1 MKTFYPYDPTNPV
14 AVEGEAH
21 KIIHGQIRLDHV
33 PLESSI
39 EVRGFRPAQSAAN
52 LQSNEFFCSY
62 RADTLYR
69 EANRI
74 VYFWAGRSGQQVYV
88 SYQAVASPITADDM
102 NEIGKHLT
110 DSDKRLDAQDS
121 ATNEIRNSV
130 VAARE
135 EARKTLT
142 AHNADANAHDD
153 IRNKIDAEGAMRIA
167 ADASLQQQLNVVRNA
182 FDIVSAAVDEL
193 TDTVETLTTN
203 VAQLQSQLTDEI
215 NTRGQ
220 LSETVSQLNSRL
232 EDEIN
237 LRAQL
242 AVKVDKLQG
251 QVTAEIGTRE
261 QLSET
266 VSQLQSQ
273 LADEIDTRE
282 QLAAK
287 VTELQA
293 QINAETLAR
302 LTLENSLN
310 ERITFNVDE
319 ETFYNH
325 VFGDTELDIIS
336 IFDPKPTDNDQLSD
350 DEIAYIFDDES
361 PVGDVTDDEIND
373 IFTD

>member
-74 VYFWAGRSGQQVYV
+74 VYFWAGRSGQLVYV

-102 NEIGKHLT
+102 NEIGEHLT
-110 DSDKRLDAQDS
+110 NSEKRLDAQDVT
-121 ATNEIRNSV
+121 TNEIRNSV

-135 EARKTLT
+135 EARKTLA
-142 AHNADANAHDD
+142 AHNSSVDAHGD

-167 ADASLQQQLNVVRNA
+167 ADASLQQQLSVIRNA
-182 FDIVSAAVDEL
+182 FDIVAAAVDEL
-193 TDTVETLTTN
+193 TENVETLTVTVTQLN
-203 VAQLQSQLTDEI
+203 AQLVDEI
-215 NTRGQ
+215 NARGQ
-220 LSETVSQLNSRL
+220 LSETVSQLSTRL

-242 AVKVDKLQG
+242 AVTVAELQG
-251 QVTAEIGTRE
+251 
-261 QLSET
+261 
-266 VSQLQSQ
+266 
-273 LADEIDTRE
+273 
-282 QLAAK
+282 
-287 VTELQA
+287 

-302 LTLENSLN
+302 LELENTLDD
-310 ERITFNVDE
+310 RITFNVDT
-319 ETFYNH
+319 ETFNDY
-325 VFGDTELDIIS
+325 VFGNVDIDLIN
-336 IFDPKPTDNDQLSD
+336 IFDPKTSSD
-350 DEIAYIFDDES
+350 DELSDEDKAYIFDDES
-361 PVGDVTDDEIND
+361 SAGDVTDDEIND
-373 IFTD
+373 IFND

>member
-110 DSDKRLDAQDS
+110 DSEKRLDAQDVTS
-121 ATNEIRNSV
+121 SEIRNSV
-130 VAARE
+130 TNVRD
-135 EARKTLT
+135 EARRALT
-142 AHNADANAHDD
+142 AHNSDVDAHGD

-167 ADASLQQQLNVVRNA
+167 ADTSLQQQLSVIRNA
-182 FDIVSAAVDEL
+182 FDIVAAAVDEL
-193 TDTVETLTTN
+193 TDTVETLT
-203 VAQLQSQLTDEI
+203 AQV
-215 NTRGQ
+215 NA
-220 LSETVSQLNSRL
+220 LSYLPETVSQLQTRL

-242 AVKVDKLQG
+242 AVTVAELQG
-251 QVTAEIGTRE
+251 
-261 QLSET
+261 
-266 VSQLQSQ
+266 
-273 LADEIDTRE
+273 
-282 QLAAK
+282 
-287 VTELQA
+287 

-302 LTLENSLN
+302 LELENSLDD
-310 ERITFNVDE
+310 RITFDIDA
-319 ETFYNH
+319 ETFNNF
-325 VFGDTELDIIS
+325 VFGDGSIDLIE
-336 IFDPKPTDNDQLSD
+336 IFDPKTSSD
-350 DEIAYIFDDES
+350 DELSDEDKAYIFDDES
-361 PVGDVTDDEIND
+361 SAGDVTDDEINE
-373 IFTD
+373 IFND

>member
-1 MKTFYPYDPTNPV
+1 MKTFFPYNPTNPV

-74 VYFWAGRSGQQVYV
+74 VYFWAGRSGQQVFV

-102 NEIGKHLT
+102 NEIGEHLT
-110 DSDKRLDAQDS
+110 NSEKRLDAQDLTS
-121 ATNEIRNSV
+121 NEIRNSV
-130 VAARE
+130 VNVRE
-135 EARKTLT
+135 EARRALT
-142 AHNADANAHDD
+142 EHNSNRDAHGD

-167 ADASLQQQLNVVRNA
+167 ADTSLQQQLNVTSNA
-182 FDIVSAAVDEL
+182 FNMLSAALQEAIDN
-193 TDTVETLTTN
+193 VETLTAT
-203 VAQLQSQLTDEI
+203 VAQLQTQLTDEV
-215 NTRGQ
+215 NQREQ

-242 AVKVDKLQG
+242 AV
-251 QVTAEIGTRE
+251 T
-261 QLSET
+261 
-266 VSQLQSQ
+266 
-273 LADEIDTRE
+273 
-282 QLAAK
+282 
-287 VTELQA
+287 VTELQG

-302 LTLENSLN
+302 LELENTLDD
-310 ERITFNVDE
+310 RITFNVDT
-319 ETFYNH
+319 ETFNDF
-325 VFGDTELDIIS
+325 VFGNVDIDLIN
-336 IFDPKPTDNDQLSD
+336 IFDPKVTGV
-350 DEIAYIFDDES
+350 DELPDEDKTFIFDDES
-361 PVGDVTDDEIND
+361 SAGELTDDEIND
-373 IFTD
+373 IFND